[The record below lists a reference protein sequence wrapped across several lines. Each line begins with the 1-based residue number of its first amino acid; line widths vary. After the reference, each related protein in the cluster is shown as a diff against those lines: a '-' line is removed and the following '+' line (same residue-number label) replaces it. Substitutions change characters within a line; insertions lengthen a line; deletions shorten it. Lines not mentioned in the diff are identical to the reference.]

1 MRIGDI
7 ARAAGVSTAT
17 IRYYESIG
25 LIGEPARTAS
35 GYRDYSAAAVERLDF
50 VKQAQATGLCLD
62 EIASILAIKDDGG
75 RSCEHSLGLLARH
88 LDALDA
94 HIDELHRARVEL
106 REMYD
111 RAAALDPDNCVDP
124 NRCQIIAS
132 GSPDASPLASA
143 ETTVVTS

>member
-88 LDALDA
+88 LEALDA
-94 HIDELHRARVEL
+94 HIDELHRTRVQH
-106 REMYD
+106 REMY
-111 RAAALDPDNCVDP
+111 
-124 NRCQIIAS
+124 
-132 GSPDASPLASA
+132 ASA
-143 ETTVVTS
+143 ASVFASSSHANTT